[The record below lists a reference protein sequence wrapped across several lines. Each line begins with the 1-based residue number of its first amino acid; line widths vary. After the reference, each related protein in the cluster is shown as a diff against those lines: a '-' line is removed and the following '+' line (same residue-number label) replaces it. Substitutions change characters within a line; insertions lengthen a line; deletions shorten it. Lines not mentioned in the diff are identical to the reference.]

1 MEQVLTITNSYTC
14 SIFQVAKIAKKNE
27 ITKNGVWLYSFFLK
41 PFFRLILDEV
51 CICYSL
57 FIKCPFVP

>member
-27 ITKNGVWLYSFFLK
+27 ITKNGVWLCSFFFK
-41 PFFRLILDEV
+41 TIF
-51 CICYSL
+51 SL
-57 FIKCPFVP
+57 NS